1 MLKIER
7 KSSKI
12 IGALASA
19 PVFKKHGS
27 VEARLARVDEQV
39 TTILAN
45 GSKET
50 VNTAKK
56 GYWLV
61 TNPSGESYLI
71 PPEKFF
77 ACYESLTNKN
87 GIYQAKG
94 YCRAIRNPFG
104 EPIEIMASWGAS
116 QNGDKDCMIADVCD
130 EEGKMEGEPYL
141 IASGVFNETYSMF
154 RQ

>member
-1 MLKIER
+1 ME
-7 KSSKI
+7 
-12 IGALASA
+12 ALASA
-19 PVFKKHGS
+19 PVFKKQGS

-71 PPEKFF
+71 PPEKFV
-77 ACYESLTNKN
+77 ARYESTNKS

-104 EPIEIMASWGAS
+104 KPIEVMASWGTS
-116 QNGDKDCMIADVCD
+116 QNGGEDCMIADVCD
-130 EEGKMEGEPYL
+130 EDGKREGEPYL
-141 IASGVFNETYSMF
+141 IDSDVFNETYSIF